1 MKKRYWLLYFSIL
14 AAILAGCLEM
24 PLPVSATPTDAPLPV
39 STSTRQPVSTETRTW
54 QTAKVLP
61 EVLSVRNSAG
71 GIVIDWLRADQFV
84 TVIEC
89 KDNWC
94 QISTNVLTGYVF
106 RGCLSGNTDLGCS
119 AK

>member
-1 MKKRYWLLYFSIL
+1 MKPLYLVAVFVALLL
-14 AAILAGCLEM
+14 EACLEIP
-24 PLPVSATPTDAPLPV
+24 PLPTRTTTVTESATARP
-39 STSTRQPVSTETRTW
+39 TETEAPTRTPR
-54 QTAKVLP
+54 QTARVLP
-61 EVLSVRNSAG
+61 EVLSVRDSAG
-71 GIVIDWLRADQFV
+71 GIVIDWLQADQLV

-89 KDNWC
+89 KDKWC